1 MPGAKRMRIL
11 LTNDDGVSAA
21 GLLAL
26 KNALQDLGEMTVVAP
41 AGEQSGTS
49 LALTYLGPIHTG
61 PARLA
66 DGYPAQ
72 KVEGRPVD
80 CVKFA
85 LLELLDEP
93 PDLVVSGLNVGL
105 NTGVNVL
112 YSGTVAAALEG
123 SMGGVTSA
131 AFSTVPADGGQIEW
145 AAEQSRRVLDML
157 LDSHDGTARTYNVN
171 IPEATDSP
179 PVCVFT
185 RQATQPFNERYRAAG
200 QGGDKNSYRLETA
213 PNPIKRVEDETDV
226 GALLAGRISVTPL
239 SADLTDTECL
249 RSARGSESVLA

>member
-1 MPGAKRMRIL
+1 MRIL

-26 KNALQDLGEMTVVAP
+26 KNALLGLGEITVVAP
-41 AGEQSGTS
+41 AEEQSGMS
-49 LALTYLGPIHTG
+49 LALTYLGPIHAG
-61 PARLA
+61 PATLS
-66 DGYPAQ
+66 DGFRAH

-123 SMGGVTSA
+123 TMGGVPSM
-131 AFSTVPADGGQIEW
+131 AFSTVPGDGEQIEW
-145 AAEQSRRVLDML
+145 AAGQSRRVLEML
-157 LDSHDGTARTYNVN
+157 IDSHDGAARTYNVN
-171 IPEATDSP
+171 IPGMADSP
-179 PVCVFT
+179 PACVFT
-185 RQATQPFNERYRAAG
+185 RQATKPFNETYRPAKGEGTSA
-200 QGGDKNSYRLETA
+200 YRLETA
-213 PNPIKRVEDETDV
+213 ANPIDRVDDGSDV
-226 GALLAGRISVTPL
+226 GAVLEGRISVTPL
-239 SADLTDTECL
+239 TPNLTDSECL
-249 RSARGSESVLA
+249 RLFRGSESVIA